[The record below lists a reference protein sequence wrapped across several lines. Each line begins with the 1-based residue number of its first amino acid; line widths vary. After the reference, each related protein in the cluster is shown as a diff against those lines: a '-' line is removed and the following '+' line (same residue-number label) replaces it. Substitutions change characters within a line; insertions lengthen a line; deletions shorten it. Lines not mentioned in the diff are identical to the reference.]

1 MEANSTE
8 SIKKCSRCG
17 TVLND
22 KPKFCPNCGSKIL
35 WENKKTE
42 HSMAHNVLKVFF
54 SFLPIPFTFLVLS
67 VIFYIIYDFYFNNDG
82 IKVTQPKKER
92 TEVEIKRDSITTEI
106 AKEAGITFQEI
117 KSFEKEVNGLKV
129 VSISTGNLPLDIFH
143 TLPACNI
150 KLVNAGNS
158 TISWDLLLNCRA
170 VVDDTHISSSTFC
183 EGTPSYNDPISQG
196 QIVNI
201 NCSPGIG
208 SLYIPN
214 KQWEKSKI
222 VIEILKEGKSI
233 LKLPIKNETIDMTL
247 FLR

>member
-1 MEANSTE
+1 MMWKQNYIFKFLMTF
-8 SIKKCSRCG
+8 R
-17 TVLND
+17 TYND
-22 KPKFCPNCGSKIL
+22 FP
-35 WENKKTE
+35 
-42 HSMAHNVLKVFF
+42 
-54 SFLPIPFTFLVLS
+54 
-67 VIFYIIYDFYFNNDG
+67 
-82 IKVTQPKKER
+82 
-92 TEVEIKRDSITTEI
+92 
-106 AKEAGITFQEI
+106 
-117 KSFEKEVNGLKV
+117 
-129 VSISTGNLPLDIFH
+129 IFH

-233 LKLPIKNETIDMTL
+233 LKLPIKNETIDMTQ